1 MTTLQIIAENLNDA
15 AYAITDNFCYGC
27 YKVVDG
33 DNCPTCGS
41 DDFMRHLSG
50 VGVEY
55 GTEWIIDH
63 IIETK
68 LEAIDGEEL
77 FEELLDECYPEITVG
92 CCTFSPSQVMKEL
105 DPVCF
110 RIGTQ
115 ENLDSLAE
123 DGQLYEHS
131 GDYYTLTDIEDML
144 DGIEEETD
152 F

>member
-1 MTTLQIIAENLNDA
+1 MTTLQIISENLNDA

-41 DDFMRHLSG
+41 DDFMRHLTG

-55 GTEWIIDH
+55 GTEWVIDYLV
-63 IIETK
+63 ETK
-68 LEAIDGEEL
+68 LEPIDGEEL
-77 FEELLDECYPEITVG
+77 FEELLDECYPEIKIG
-92 CCTFSPSQVMKEL
+92 NLTFTPSYALKNL
-105 DPVCF
+105 DPVAF
-110 RIGTQ
+110 RCGVS
-115 ENLDSLAE
+115 ENLDSLTE
-123 DGQLYEHS
+123 DGQLYEHN